1 MSTGIPADI
10 LTEVKYLVMYTS
22 LQTFTVAFISL
33 CYKEYLQEARNLL
46 HTVVGNKF

>member
-10 LTEVKYLVMYTS
+10 LTEVLVMYTV
-22 LQTFTVAFISL
+22 LWTFTIAFISL